1 MFGTALPILYPL
13 ALLQYTVL
21 YITEC
26 LMLCYYYKQPPSF
39 DEKLTMS
46 TLEIMLL
53 GPALYMSFS
62 YWYLSNKQIFSNVVI
77 PMQYADDAVRSGH
90 ALLANFSRFTYDQSA
105 PVFIVAVVLLA
116 LVPTGFL
123 LLKLINW
130 LKPGLLNVTLRV
142 DEDLSPYFDAVDDED
157 RNFMITEEEN
167 MRNVYVRTVLISW
180 YRKLRPCL
188 MRPCTSS
195 A

>member
-1 MFGTALPILYPL
+1 MFVCLMFGTALPILYPL

-21 YITEC
+21 YITER

-39 DEKLTMS
+39 SEKLTMS

-62 YWYLSNKQIFSNVVI
+62 YWYLSNQQIFNNVVI
-77 PMQYADDAVRSGH
+77 PLQYADDALRSGH
-90 ALLANFSRFTYDQSA
+90 NLLANFNHFTYDQSA
-105 PVFIVAVVLLA
+105 PVFILAVLLLA

-130 LKPGLLNVTLRV
+130 LSPDILNVNIRV
-142 DEDLSPYFDAVDDED
+142 DEDLSPYFDSVDDED

-167 MRNVYVRTVLISW
+167 LRNVYVSTQR
-180 YRKLRPCL
+180 
-188 MRPCTSS
+188 
-195 A
+195 